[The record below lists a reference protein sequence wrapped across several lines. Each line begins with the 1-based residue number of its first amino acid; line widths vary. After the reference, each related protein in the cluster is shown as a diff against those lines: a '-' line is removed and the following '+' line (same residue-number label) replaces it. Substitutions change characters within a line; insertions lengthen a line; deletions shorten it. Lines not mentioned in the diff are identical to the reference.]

1 MACLYMF
8 VFPNDAFFMEKSM
21 LSMLGTTHLFFFF
34 FLPCSDHMSMIHSVL
49 QYTHIVVMRMANG
62 YGYMPSLQVPQLIKG
77 VSNTENFN
85 YVT

>member
-21 LSMLGTTHLFFFF
+21 LGTTPFFSSS
-34 FLPCSDHMSMIHSVL
+34 FLPCSDHMSMIHSIL

-77 VSNTENFN
+77 VSNIENFN